1 MEDGATENDE
11 NLGQVKWHPRQNL
24 NQGLANKTQNYN
36 QSRWAVYLLTNHR
49 RTLRI
54 SRNRTAQFPN
64 FAQAANLSLLTKS
77 N

>member
-36 QSRWAVYLLTNHR
+36 QSR
-49 RTLRI
+49 
-54 SRNRTAQFPN
+54 
-64 FAQAANLSLLTKS
+64 
-77 N
+77 